1 MTRDYAK
8 PSTTKKPTSKRK
20 KKPAAKAGSTAK
32 KAPTPKVVDSGGSG
46 KGLHLFLIAALLG
59 GFGFALYKLAQVDDG
74 ANNKPASKPAPQTT
88 KPAAKIEP
96 KEQAVKKPEARF
108 QFYDLLPNSE
118 VETDTVDA
126 YTFKEK
132 GAEEEYLYMVQTGS
146 FRSSSDAERQ
156 KATIAFQGLK
166 AKIRTVTNEKGST
179 WHRVE
184 TGPFQSRS
192 EMNAALDK
200 LYAINIQPLVKK
212 SKKQ

>member
-8 PSTTKKPTSKRK
+8 PSTTKKPAAKRK
-20 KKPAAKAGSTAK
+20 KKPAAKTISSSK
-32 KAPTPKVVDSGGSG
+32 KAPAAKVSDGGGSN
-46 KGLHLFLIAALLG
+46 KALHLFLIAALLG
-59 GFGFALYKLAQVDDG
+59 GFGFALYKLSQVDDG
-74 ANNKPASKPAPQTT
+74 TTNEQISKPAPQTS
-88 KPAAKIEP
+88 KPAAKATP
-96 KEQAVKKPEARF
+96 QEQVIKKPEARF

-146 FRSSSDAERQ
+146 FRSSVDAERQ

-166 AKIRTVTNEKGST
+166 AKVRTVTNDKGST